1 MTHVAVFTADSGLD
15 QCRSDKMYSL
25 DKFIELKL
33 TQGTSGQKPSLSKQ
47 DAVQGKS
54 YTMRQDDE

>member
-15 QCRSDKMYSL
+15 QRRSDKMYSL
-25 DKFIELKL
+25 DKSIELNL
-33 TQGTSGQKPSLSKQ
+33 TQGITGKKPSLSKQ